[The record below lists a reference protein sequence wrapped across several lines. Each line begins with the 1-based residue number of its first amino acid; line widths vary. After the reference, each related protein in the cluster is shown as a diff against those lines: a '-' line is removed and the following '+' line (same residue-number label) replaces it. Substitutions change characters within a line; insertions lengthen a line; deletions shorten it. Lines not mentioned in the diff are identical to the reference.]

1 MIVEQ
6 VKTAVEAATGLSREA
21 LQIYAAIFV
30 QLLAALLM
38 RRSLAHPVPWVCALL
53 AIAADEWLE
62 TGAGNRPVAD
72 TAAAM
77 IIPTLL
83 LLLTRFAPFIVRP
96 ARAP

>member
-1 MIVEQ
+1 MIFEQ
-6 VKTAVEAATGLSREA
+6 VKTAIETATGLSREA

-30 QLLAALLM
+30 HLLAALLM
-38 RRSLAHPVPWVCALL
+38 RRSLAHPAPWVCALL

-62 TGAGNRPVAD
+62 TGAGNRPIAD
-72 TAAAM
+72 TAMAM

-96 ARAP
+96 ARAL